1 MDSPFLDR
9 LHSNYIPSD
18 DEIKVIQTA
27 ILARSRDLERINE
40 TIRSLT
46 AERDKIQDYIDA
58 HKALLS
64 YARRLPHDIVQAI
77 FTACLPHDRNAV
89 MSREEAPLLLCEICG
104 VWRNLALN
112 TPRLWASL
120 HVPVEFLSGNVSR
133 MRFLSQWLDR
143 SGVTPL
149 SLSVSNGLGFSYGF
163 ELLDAVNLLVGYS
176 GRWRHLELL
185 DFSAEALS
193 VLAGVDAPTLAS
205 IKISVTPGWQNIQM
219 NMLQEQTLRSVCFQ
233 WFGINDNILDAPVA
247 WHQLTQLSITHFDVG
262 YHEWEGLLSL
272 HHAFM
277 LLQRCHRLISFEFGP
292 TAEDCPELPG
302 PVTLPL
308 LRSLVM
314 CKPSRLQTVSI
325 ERLLQ
330 NLRLPELRTLHIHVP
345 TFAPSATT
353 FLADIGR
360 QSSLIHDLR
369 IDLSAFNK
377 ELLLDALGY
386 IPSLTKL
393 HITDSD
399 SWGALA
405 DESPI
410 DAPQLLQLL
419 TPDPGFHL
427 SIVCPLLQELT
438 VLQCS
443 PVSEDIL
450 FAFLQNRIDLETDF
464 RALKIFFQREEASK
478 HDVERF
484 RERGLKIQFKF
495 PQLRKS
501 LPTPWYGL
509 WPKDSDDVFAQWD

>member
-1 MDSPFLDR
+1 MTNIFSFKDEKTTVVFGAPTPITAANAGVSL
-9 LHSNYIPSD
+9 LPS
-18 DEIKVIQTA
+18 T
-27 ILARSRDLERINE
+27 
-40 TIRSLT
+40 
-46 AERDKIQDYIDA
+46 IQDGGFGKFA
-58 HKALLS
+58 GAPGTFP
-64 YARRLPHDIVQAI
+64 R
-77 FTACLPHDRNAV
+77 TA
-89 MSREEAPLLLCEICG
+89 
-104 VWRNLALN
+104 
-112 TPRLWASL
+112 TP
-120 HVPVEFLSGNVSR
+120 VS
-133 MRFLSQWLDR
+133 FAT
-143 SGVTPL
+143 G
-149 SLSVSNGLGFSYGF
+149 
-163 ELLDAVNLLVGYS
+163 
-176 GRWRHLELL
+176 
-185 DFSAEALS
+185 AE
-193 VLAGVDAPTLAS
+193 
-205 IKISVTPGWQNIQM
+205 
-219 NMLQEQTLRSVCFQ
+219 
-233 WFGINDNILDAPVA
+233 
-247 WHQLTQLSITHFDVG
+247 
-262 YHEWEGLLSL
+262 
-272 HHAFM
+272 
-277 LLQRCHRLISFEFGP
+277 
-292 TAEDCPELPG
+292 
-302 PVTLPL
+302 
-308 LRSLVM
+308 
-314 CKPSRLQTVSI
+314 PSSK
-325 ERLLQ
+325 RLLQ

-427 SIVCPLLQELT
+427 SI
-438 VLQCS
+438 CS

-478 HDVERF
+478 HNVERF

-509 WPKDSDDVFAQWD
+509 WPKDSDDAFAQWD